1 MSNNAKNSND
11 LNVTSDSELQE
22 KKEFLLNTENF
33 ERLMKAQREIEE
45 VTEMR
50 PTFKKLINALV
61 TEKAVNE
68 VKDIIIEKMS

>member
-1 MSNNAKNSND
+1 MSNNTVNGDD

-61 TEKAVNE
+61 TDDAVNQ
-68 VKDIIIEKMS
+68 VKDRIIEQMS

>member
-1 MSNNAKNSND
+1 MSNNTVNGDD

-61 TEKAVNE
+61 TDEAVNK
-68 VKDIIIEKMS
+68 VKDRIIEKMS